1 MLKWIVIALI
11 ALVVVVGGLVV
22 YASTQPDDFR
32 VQRTTL
38 VKAPP
43 ERIYPLIAD
52 LQAWK
57 AWSPWEKKDPKMM
70 RTFSGP
76 QSGVGAAYAWDG
88 DKNVGAGRME
98 ITEATAPARVVLK
111 LEFLKPFEATNAAAF
126 TLSPGP
132 EGTAVNW
139 AMDGKN
145 NILSKVMCLFMD
157 MDKMVGTD
165 FEAGLASLK
174 ALAEKP
180 GA

>member
-11 ALVVVVGGLVV
+11 GLVVIVGGLVA
-22 YASTQPDDFR
+22 YASTRPDEFR

-57 AWSPWEKKDPKMM
+57 TWSPYERKDPKMM

-76 QSGVGAAYAWDG
+76 QAGVGAAYAWDG
-88 DKNVGAGRME
+88 DKNVGSGRME
-98 ITEATAPARVVLK
+98 ITEATPTKVVFR
-111 LEFLKPFEATNAAAF
+111 LEFFKPFEATNAATF
-126 TLSPGP
+126 SLSPAGD
-132 EGTAVNW
+132 GTNVTW
-139 AMDGKN
+139 SMDGRNKLLN
-145 NILSKVMCLFMD
+145 KVVCLFMD

-174 ALAEKP
+174 AIAEKP

>member
-1 MLKWIVIALI
+1 MLKWIVIVVI
-11 ALVVVVGGLVV
+11 ALVVIIGGLVV
-22 YASTQPDDFR
+22 YASTKPDDFR
-32 VQRTTL
+32 VQRTAL

-57 AWSPWEKKDPKMM
+57 AWSPWEKKDPKMT

-98 ITEATAPARVVLK
+98 ITEATAPSKVVLR
-111 LEFLKPFEATNAAAF
+111 LEFLKPFEATNTATFALA
-126 TLSPGP
+126 PGVD
-132 EGTAVNW
+132 GTTVTW
-139 AMDGKN
+139 SMDGKY
-145 NILSKVMCLFMD
+145 NIFSKVMCLFMD

-165 FEAGLASLK
+165 FEAGLANLK
-174 ALAEKP
+174 SLAEKP
-180 GA
+180 AA